1 MLMQKNI
8 AFEAIQG
15 SVNDNSGQLSLK
27 SLFNSIPQEGLQ
39 AGKALF
45 WEGDPAN
52 HLFELVEGVMRLYRI
67 IGDGRRVITAFL
79 YPGDLVGTSLQKRYL
94 YTAEAVTDCKIRRIA
109 RKNFYDEISRSAC
122 LRPDFISLLCQEMA
136 AAHDQMVLLSKK
148 NAEERL
154 CSFLLQLI
162 SREMTNAAG
171 DLVMLPMNRLDI
183 ADYLGLTIETV
194 SRTISKLASRNILVP
209 VGRHDMKILNLK
221 RLIQLSGNGDDF
233 SLENCHSGSIH

>member
-8 AFEAIQG
+8 AFEAVKG
-15 SVNDNSGQLSLK
+15 SMADNSGQMSLK
-27 SLFNSIPQEGLQ
+27 SLFHSIPQEVLQ
-39 AGKALF
+39 TGKAMF
-45 WEGDPAN
+45 WEGDAAN
-52 HLFELVEGVMRLYRI
+52 HLFELVDGVMRLYRI

-79 YPGDLVGTSLQKRYL
+79 YPGDLVGTSLQERYL
-94 YTAEAVTDCKIRRIA
+94 YTAEAVTNCKIRRIA
-109 RKNFYDEISRSAC
+109 RKNFHDEIFRSAC
-122 LRPDFISLLCQEMA
+122 LRPDFMSVLCQEMA

-162 SREMTNAAG
+162 SRDMTNAAG
-171 DLVMLPMNRLDI
+171 DLVTLPMNRLDI

-209 VGRHDMKILNLK
+209 VGRHDMKILSLK

-233 SLENCHSGSIH
+233 SLENCHSCSIH